1 MKKLIRGR
9 RYGTDIAMEI
19 GSYNYGNYGDL
30 GHWSET
36 LYRKRTG
43 EFFIYGEGGPMSKYA
58 KSLGQNEWSG
68 SEDIIPV
75 STEAAQRWAE
85 EYLDGDTVEK
95 VFGVIDDDQSKKI
108 TSFSLSEAT
117 LEKIARLAAEKGI
130 SKSDVVERVF
140 QKLDRV

>member
-1 MKKLIRGR
+1 MKKLIKGR
-9 RYGTDIAMEI
+9 RYDTDIAMEI
-19 GSYNYGNYGDL
+19 GSYNYGNHGDL

>member
-1 MKKLIRGR
+1 MKKLIKGR
-9 RYGTDIAMEI
+9 RYDTDIAMEI

-95 VFGVIDDDQSKKI
+95 VFGAIDDDQSKKI

-117 LEKIARLAAEKGI
+117 IEKIARLAAEKGI